1 MRLSLV
7 PFVVYI
13 AFVFVFLSCS
23 NNSEPGDPG
32 EKVFTLQ
39 RTIPLSFGEPSDIS
53 FGADYNSLWTVSG
66 KTNRI
71 YLIDLNGNILRTL
84 NYSGDDIEGIA
95 FDRADSTLWIAEEK
109 ERTVLHLNLNG
120 EVLKKKVINIFGLPN
135 NGPEGICLDNN
146 NHIYLLN
153 EKNPDA
159 IYVLDKKLNLL
170 EERDLKFAK
179 DYTGIDF
186 VDGLFYIVSDES
198 KTLTFF
204 DPIKGPINSYNLP
217 FTKFE
222 GVAVHKDK
230 STFYL
235 LNDSLATL
243 YEYKLK

>member
-1 MRLSLV
+1 MRSLV
-7 PFVVYI
+7 SSIFYSLLFFV
-13 AFVFVFLSCS
+13 LLGCS
-23 NNSEPGDPG
+23 NNSEPGDPPVK
-32 EKVFTLQ
+32 ELTLQ
-39 RTIPLSFGEPSDIS
+39 RTIQLSFGEPSDIS

-66 KTNRI
+66 KTNLI

-84 NYSGDDIEGIA
+84 KYSGNDIEGIA
-95 FDRADSTLWIAEEK
+95 FDKSDSTLWIAEEK
-109 ERTVLHLNLNG
+109 ERTILHLNLNG
-120 EVLKKKVINIFGLPN
+120 DVLKKKVINIFGLPN
-135 NGPEGICLDNN
+135 NGPEGICIDNN
-146 NHIYLLN
+146 NYIYLLN

-170 EERDLKFAK
+170 EEKELKFAN

-186 VDGLFYIVSDES
+186 IDGIFYIVSDES

-204 DPIKGPINSYNLP
+204 DPLKGPTNSYNLP

-230 STFYL
+230 STIYL

>member
-1 MRLSLV
+1 MRLQLFFIFFSSIIFIL
-7 PFVVYI
+7 FG
-13 AFVFVFLSCS
+13 CS
-23 NNSEPGDPG
+23 NNSEPDDSHI
-32 EKVFTLQ
+32 KQLTLQ

-53 FGADYNSLWTVSG
+53 FNVDYNSLWTISG
-66 KTNRI
+66 KTNLI
-71 YLIDLNGNILRTL
+71 YLIDLNGNIIRTL
-84 NYSGDDIEGIA
+84 KYSGDDIEGIA
-95 FDRADSTLWIAEEK
+95 FDRSDSTLWIAEEK
-109 ERTVLHLNLNG
+109 ERTILHLNLNG
-120 EVLKKKVINIFGLPN
+120 EILKKKVINIFGLPN
-135 NGPEGICLDNN
+135 NGPEGICIDSNN
-146 NHIYLLN
+146 RIYLLN

-170 EERDLKFAK
+170 EEKELKFAK

-204 DPIKGPINSYNLP
+204 DPVKGPINSYNLP

-222 GVAVHKDK
+222 GVAVHPDK